1 MMKTAALILTACA
14 VAVITLASPCKAIA
28 QEGGAGIVEEIR
40 GAVFWRPNR
49 GAREGR
55 LDPRADAARRLYPGE
70 QVRCARGSSLRL
82 LLGLRRRTVYP
93 SAWFIIPR
101 ATSYRSSPAR
111 RMLDDYGR
119 VGGLDRGS
127 QSKIL
132 SPSENSMAVPG
143 RFSIRWVPSAAGCTL
158 ALTMRDV
165 GWNLLWRRE
174 DVDGASGF
182 LTDDRAGRVFGNG
195 PGPVLVSY
203 RAENGRG
210 PLTLQ
215 IDDSCGGEHS
225 VSFLLLSVK
234 SEQSLERELSSWG
247 REAGT
252 LLQHLGR
259 ASVYSR
265 YGVFPQAAD
274 EYESALRAAPDS
286 RHLLIRTIKAHR
298 QTGNFLRARELE
310 KRLPDG
316 TNIP

>member
-1 MMKTAALILTACA
+1 MIKRAALILTVFAL
-14 VAVITLASPCKAIA
+14 AVIALASPCRAVA

-40 GAVFWRPNR
+40 GTVFWRPSP
-49 GAREGR
+49 GAQEER

-70 QVRCARGSSLRL
+70 QVRCARGSSVRL
-82 LLGLRRRTVYP
+82 LLGLRRKTVYQ
-93 SAWFIIPR
+93 SAWFTIPR
-101 ATSYRSSPAR
+101 AAPSRSNPAR

-119 VGGLDRGS
+119 VGGLDRGD

-132 SPSENSMAVPG
+132 SPSENSTVVPG
-143 RFSIRWVPSAAGCTL
+143 QFSIRWVPSAAGCTL
-158 ALTMRDV
+158 SLTMRDV
-165 GWNLLWRRE
+165 VGKLLWQRE
-174 DVDGASGF
+174 DVDGASGS
-182 LTDDRAGRVFGNG
+182 LTDDSAGRIFNG
-195 PGPVLVSY
+195 DAAQVLERY
-203 RAENGRG
+203 RAETGRG

-215 IDDSCGGEHS
+215 MDDSCGGENR

-252 LLQHLGR
+252 LLRHLGR

>member
-1 MMKTAALILTACA
+1 MIKTAALILTAFA
-14 VAVITLASPCKAIA
+14 VAFITVTSPCKAIA
-28 QEGGAGIVEEIR
+28 QERGAGIVEEIR
-40 GAVFWRPNR
+40 GAVFWRPNL
-49 GAREGR
+49 GAREER

-70 QVRCARGSSLRL
+70 QVRCARGGSLRL
-82 LLGLRRRTVYP
+82 LLGLRRRTVHP
-93 SAWFIIPR
+93 SAWFTIPR
-101 ATSYRSSPAR
+101 ATPSRSNPAR

-119 VGGLDRGS
+119 VGGLDRGN

-143 RFSIRWVPSAAGCTL
+143 QFSIRWVPSAVGCTL
-158 ALTMRDV
+158 SLTIRDV
-165 GWNLLWRRE
+165 GGNLLWRRE
-174 DVDGASGF
+174 DVDGASGS
-182 LTDDRAGRVFGNG
+182 LRDDGAVRVFDKG
-195 PGPVLVSY
+195 PGPALVSY
-203 RAENGRG
+203 RAETGRG

-215 IDDSCGGEHS
+215 IDDSCGGENR

-247 REAGT
+247 GEAGT

-265 YGVFPQAAD
+265 YGVFSQAAD

>member
-1 MMKTAALILTACA
+1 MIKRAALILTTCT

-28 QEGGAGIVEEIR
+28 QDGGAGIVEEIR
-40 GAVFWRPNR
+40 GAVFWRPNPR
-49 GAREGR
+49 AREQR
-55 LDPRADAARRLYPGE
+55 LDPKADAARRLYPGE

-82 LLGLRRRTVYP
+82 WLGLRRRTVYTP
-93 SAWFIIPR
+93 AWFTIPR
-101 ATSYRSSPAR
+101 ATPSLANPAR

-119 VGGLDRGS
+119 VGGLDRGN

-158 ALTMRDV
+158 SLTIRDV
-165 GWNLLWRRE
+165 GGKLLWRRE
-174 DVDGASGF
+174 DVDGTSGF
-182 LTDDRAGRVFGNG
+182 LTGDDAVRAFDEG
-195 PGPVLVSY
+195 PGAVLASY
-203 RAENGRG
+203 RAETGRG

-215 IDDSCGGEHS
+215 ADDSCGGENR

-310 KRLPDG
+310 RRLPDG
-316 TNIP
+316 ANAP

>member
-1 MMKTAALILTACA
+1 MIKTAALILTAFA
-14 VAVITLASPCKAIA
+14 VTVVALASPCEAIA

-40 GAVFWRPNR
+40 GNVFWRPDT
-49 GAREGR
+49 GAREER

-82 LLGLRRRTVYP
+82 WLGLRRRTVYP
-93 SAWFIIPR
+93 SAWFTIPR
-101 ATSYRSSPAR
+101 AAPSRSNLAR
-111 RMLDDYGR
+111 RMLNDYGR
-119 VGGLDRGS
+119 VGGLDRGE

-132 SPSENSMAVPG
+132 APSENSMVVPG
-143 RFSIRWVPSAAGCTL
+143 QFSIRWAPSAAGCTL
-158 ALTMRDV
+158 SLTMRDV
-165 GWNLLWRRE
+165 GRRLLWRQE
-174 DVDGASGF
+174 DVDGASGS
-182 LTDDRAGRVFGNG
+182 LTDDGAWRIFNG
-195 PGPVLVSY
+195 GARRVLVRY
-203 RAENGRG
+203 RDETGRG

-215 IDDSCGGEHS
+215 LDDSCGGETR

-274 EYESALRAAPDS
+274 EYESALREAPGS

-298 QTGNFLRARELE
+298 QAGNFLRARELE
-310 KRLPDG
+310 RRLPDG

>member
-1 MMKTAALILTACA
+1 MIKTAALILTAFA
-14 VAVITLASPCKAIA
+14 VTVIALASPCEAIA

-40 GAVFWRPNR
+40 GAVFWRPSQ
-49 GAREGR
+49 GAKEER

-82 LLGLRRRTVYP
+82 WLGLGRRTVYP
-93 SAWFIIPR
+93 SAWFTIPR
-101 ATSYRSSPAR
+101 AATSRSNPAR

-119 VGGLDRGS
+119 VGGLDRGE

-132 SPSENSMAVPG
+132 SPSENSMAAPG
-143 RFSIRWVPSAAGCTL
+143 QFSIRWMPSAAGCTL
-158 ALTMRDV
+158 ALTIRDV
-165 GWNLLWRRE
+165 GGKLLWRRE

-182 LTDDRAGRVFGNG
+182 LTDDGAVRVFDDG
-195 PGPVLVSY
+195 PGPALVRY
-203 RAENGRG
+203 RAETGRG

-215 IDDSCGGEHS
+215 LDDSCGGETR

-247 REAGT
+247 KETGT

-286 RHLLIRTIKAHR
+286 RHLLIRTIKAQR
-298 QTGNFLRARELE
+298 RTGNFLRARELE
-310 KRLPDG
+310 RRLPDG

>member
-1 MMKTAALILTACA
+1 MIKTAALILTTCT
-14 VAVITLASPCKAIA
+14 VAVIALASPCKAIA
-28 QEGGAGIVEEIR
+28 QEGGAGILEEVR
-40 GAVFWRPNR
+40 GAVFWRLNP
-49 GAREGR
+49 GAREER

-82 LLGLRRRTVYP
+82 WLGLRRRTVYS
-93 SAWFIIPR
+93 SAWFTIPR
-101 ATSYRSSPAR
+101 ATPSRSNPAQ
-111 RMLDDYGR
+111 RMLNDYGR
-119 VGGLDRGS
+119 VGGLDRGN

-143 RFSIRWVPSAAGCTL
+143 QFSIRWVPSAAGCTL
-158 ALTMRDV
+158 SLTMRDV
-165 GWNLLWRRE
+165 GGTLLWRRE
-174 DVDGASGF
+174 DMDGASGS
-182 LTDDRAGRVFGNG
+182 LRDDGAGRLFNG
-195 PGPVLVSY
+195 SVRQVLVRY
-203 RAENGRG
+203 RDETGRG

-215 IDDSCGGEHS
+215 MDDSCAGEHR

-234 SEQSLERELSSWG
+234 SEQALERDLSSWG
-247 REAGT
+247 KGAGT
-252 LLQHLGR
+252 LLHHLGR

>member
-1 MMKTAALILTACA
+1 MIKTATLILTAFA
-14 VAVITLASPCKAIA
+14 VAVISVTSPCEAIA

-40 GAVFWRPNR
+40 GAVLWRPSP
-49 GAREGR
+49 GAREER

-70 QVRCARGSSLRL
+70 QVRCTRGSNLRL
-82 LLGLRRRTVYP
+82 WLGRRRRTVYP
-93 SAWFIIPR
+93 SAWFTIPR
-101 ATSYRSSPAR
+101 AAPSRSNPAR

-119 VGGLDRGS
+119 VGGLDRGN

-132 SPSENSMAVPG
+132 SPSENSIAVPG
-143 RFSIRWVPSAAGCTL
+143 QFSIRWVPSAAGCTL
-158 ALTMRDV
+158 SLTMRDV
-165 GWNLLWRRE
+165 GGELLWRHE
-174 DVDGASGF
+174 DVDGASGL
-182 LTDDRAGRVFGNG
+182 LTDDGAWRFFKGGVRQ
-195 PGPVLVSY
+195 VLVRY
-203 RAENGRG
+203 RDETGRG

-215 IDDSCGGEHS
+215 LDDSCGGEYR
-225 VSFLLLSVK
+225 VSFLLLSGE
-234 SEQSLERELSSWG
+234 SEQSLERDLSSWG
-247 REAGT
+247 KEAGT
-252 LLQHLGR
+252 LLRHLGR

-274 EYESALRAAPDS
+274 EYESALREAPDS

>member
-1 MMKTAALILTACA
+1 MIKTAALILTAFG
-14 VAVITLASPCKAIA
+14 VAIIALTSPRKAIA

-40 GAVFWRPNR
+40 GAVFWRPNP
-49 GAREGR
+49 GAREER

-70 QVRCARGSSLRL
+70 QVRCTRGGSLRL
-82 LLGLRRRTVYP
+82 WLGLRRRTVCP
-93 SAWFIIPR
+93 SAWYTIPR
-101 ATSYRSSPAR
+101 ATPSRSNLAR

-119 VGGLDRGS
+119 VGGLDRGN

-132 SPSENSMAVPG
+132 SPSENSMIVPG
-143 RFSIRWVPSAAGCTL
+143 QFSIRWVPSAAGCTL
-158 ALTMRDV
+158 SLTIRDV
-165 GWNLLWRRE
+165 GGKLLWRRE

-182 LTDDRAGRVFGNG
+182 LTDDGALRVFDDG

-203 RAENGRG
+203 RAETGRG

-215 IDDSCGGEHS
+215 IDDSCGGENR

-265 YGVFPQAAD
+265 YGVFPLAAD
-274 EYESALRAAPDS
+274 EYESALRTAPDS

-298 QTGNFLRARELE
+298 RTGNFLRARELE